1 MTIPPNEV
9 SVSNDL
15 LKNNARLV
23 RLRWIGGLAVLV
35 ITPIDRY
42 VVGVGLPMLPLC
54 ALGLF
59 ILAYNVLFWRAL
71 ARFGTRRAG
80 VIAVGQVAFDWLALT
95 LLVHL
100 TGGVESLA
108 THFFLFYILLAPIL
122 LPERAVTPF
131 VALVILGVAGVV
143 GLEAV
148 GVLPHYRVR
157 PSLPANLHTDLRYI
171 VGKLSFFTA
180 FALVTAAL
188 MIPIVDEF
196 RERERQIVTLYQNTG
211 AFSCSLDLSHVLDRL
226 ALSVTRALRAKGA
239 LIWLAEGREANPSMA
254 VAAAYGLSKGYID
267 RLKAP
272 GRLEFTDGAFQDGKP
287 AVIDDLAK
295 AADLPS
301 APVLLAEGAR
311 SALSVPLEGRRG
323 SLGLLQVYGRV
334 PGYFQEREVQF
345 VTALAQQGA
354 AAIENAL
361 AFDELRQIDASKSQF
376 VRAVTHELRSP
387 VAAAQSLLRA
397 MLFEAQNLSDEQRED
412 LGCMAE
418 RLDALKMLVDD
429 LLDLAAGKVEG
440 MEGKLEPVSLEAVV
454 RDVID
459 QLASQAAE
467 KRIELEMDYVPLGM
481 TVVASAGGL
490 KRVFLNLIGN
500 AVKYTPEG
508 GHVHVRIKRHNKEAV
523 VEVVDTGVGIPE
535 RDLPHLFEEFFRA
548 RNVKEAGIV
557 GTGLGLSIVKDLVVR
572 YGGHITV
579 QSVVGEGSTFTVTLP
594 LSEQ

>member
-1 MTIPPNEV
+1 MTTPHNEV
-9 SVSNDL
+9 SASNDL

-42 VVGVGLPMLPLC
+42 VVGVGLPMLPLF

-59 ILAYNVLFWRAL
+59 ILAYNALFWRAL
-71 ARFGTRRAG
+71 ARFGTRRAS
-80 VIAVGQVAFDWLALT
+80 VIAVGQVALDWLALT

-122 LPERAVTPF
+122 LPERAVT
-131 VALVILGVAGVV
+131 
-143 GLEAV
+143 
-148 GVLPHYRVR
+148 
-157 PSLPANLHTDLRYI
+157 DLRYI
-171 VGKLSFFTA
+171 VGKLSFFTT
-180 FALVTAAL
+180 FAVVTAAL
-188 MIPIVDEF
+188 MIPIVREF

-211 AFSCSLDLSHVLDRL
+211 AFSSSLDLSHVLDRL

-239 LIWLAEGREANPSMA
+239 LIWLAEGREADASMA
-254 VAAAYGLSKGYID
+254 VAAAYGLSKGTID
-267 RLKAP
+267 RLEAP
-272 GRLEFTDGAFQDGKP
+272 GRLEFTDTALQDGKP
-287 AVIDDLAK
+287 AVIDDLAQ
-295 AADLPS
+295 AADPPS

-323 SLGLLQVYGRV
+323 SLGLLQVYGRA
-334 PGYFQEREVQF
+334 PGCFQEKEVQF

-361 AFDELRQIDASKSQF
+361 AFDELRQADASKSQF

-397 MLFEAQNLSDEQRED
+397 MLFEAHNLSDEQRED

-440 MEGKLEPVSLEAVV
+440 MEGKLEPVSLEAAV
-454 RDVID
+454 RDVVD
-459 QLASQAAE
+459 QLASQAVE
-467 KRIELEMDYVPLGM
+467 KRIDLEMDYVPPGM

-508 GHVHVRIKRHNKEAV
+508 GHVHVRIKRQNKEVV
-523 VEVVDTGVGIPE
+523 VEVADSGVGIPE

-572 YGGHITV
+572 YGGHVTV